1 MKKWREEGCPNIY
14 KIEIDK
20 EKCILK
26 KEIAFK
32 KKKRI
37 LSL

>member
-20 EKCILK
+20 EKYTLT
-26 KEIAFK
+26 KEMAFK
-32 KKKRI
+32 KIERN
-37 LSL
+37 LSF